1 MMKSGG
7 VLRVAVP
14 DGELY
19 LRNYF
24 ADRSWM
30 LERRRRQFRTPMEV
44 LNEVAR
50 QTHQH
55 HYMYDYETLSLWLR
69 EAGFSSVVRV
79 SFRQGRGPSEL
90 LIDSEKR
97 AFESLYV
104 EATR

>member
-1 MMKSGG
+1 
-7 VLRVAVP
+7 
-14 DGELY
+14 
-19 LRNYF
+19 
-24 ADRSWM
+24 
-30 LERRRRQFRTPMEV
+30 
-44 LNEVAR
+44 
-50 QTHQH
+50 
-55 HYMYDYETLSLWLR
+55 MYDYETLSLWLR